1 MYPVPGDSAFDVER
15 KARRRK
21 RIMDLYNSAAPES
34 LKQAF
39 NEVKEAAVEESG
51 EDLKLELN
59 RNKKVTKKEEVQ
71 ENLIWE

>member
-1 MYPVPGDSAFDVER
+1 
-15 KARRRK
+15 
-21 RIMDLYNSAAPES
+21 MDLYNSAAPES

-71 ENLIWE
+71 ENLIWEQ

>member
-1 MYPVPGDSAFDVER
+1 MLFT
-15 KARRRK
+15 KALAASNAPMPDACAK
-21 RIMDLYNSAAPES
+21 LDLYNSAAPES